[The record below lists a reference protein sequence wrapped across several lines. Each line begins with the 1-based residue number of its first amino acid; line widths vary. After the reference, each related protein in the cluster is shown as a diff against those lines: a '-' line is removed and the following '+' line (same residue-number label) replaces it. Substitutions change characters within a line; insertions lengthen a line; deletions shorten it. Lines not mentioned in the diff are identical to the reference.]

1 MSNLYIFDSINFDC
15 GGKISN
21 FTRQKYVYMNKGNI
35 IRFGFIVVLWITL
48 CYLLITRS
56 PKIDFMM
63 VFSIIASGIIVF
75 VPLYKK
81 YLKK

>member
-1 MSNLYIFDSINFDC
+1 
-15 GGKISN
+15 
-21 FTRQKYVYMNKGNI
+21 MNIGNI
-35 IRFGFIVVLWITL
+35 IRFGFIIVLWLVL

-56 PKIDFMM
+56 PRIDFM
-63 VFSIIASGIIVF
+63 VIFSIIASGIIVF

>member
-1 MSNLYIFDSINFDC
+1 
-15 GGKISN
+15 
-21 FTRQKYVYMNKGNI
+21 MNKGNM
-35 IRFGFIVVLWITL
+35 IRFGFIVVLWVVL

-56 PKIDFMM
+56 PKIDFM
-63 VFSIIASGIIVF
+63 VFFSIIASGIIVF